1 MVQVENLCYVFVRM
15 LAVGSIKVLT
25 FPYFCLPVIRV
36 AWMVEKNI
44 IIERGKRLQ
53 NLRKKVGLTR
63 LAFAEQT
70 GMSAHTLKAL
80 ELGDRELTPQ
90 KALLFSNLFT
100 NLFSVFLGNDIY
112 EASFDYLYYGE
123 RKKTSEQKEEFA
135 DISDDPYLQ
144 TEIDFFAKNPSYSIF
159 KIQDDLMSPF
169 YNEGDIIVGRKIINK
184 NQFHRY
190 QGHVC
195 IIEPS
200 GADKRLRRIIKCNDR
215 RVTSCILNT
224 KTNRNVEFIEE
235 IETLSIAQ
243 VLWHWH
249 LSDLV

>member
-1 MVQVENLCYVFVRM
+1 MT
-15 LAVGSIKVLT
+15 K
-25 FPYFCLPVIRV
+25 
-36 AWMVEKNI
+36 KNI

-100 NLFSVFLGNDIY
+100 NLFSVFLGGDTY

-123 RKKTSEQKEEFA
+123 SKKAPKQKDSFTHVSEDA
-135 DISDDPYLQ
+135 YLQ
-144 TEIDFFAKNPSYSIF
+144 TEMNFFATNPSYSIF
-159 KIQDDLMSPF
+159 KIQDDLMNPF
-169 YNEGDIIVGRKIINK
+169 YNEGDIVAGKKVINK
-184 NQFHRY
+184 NLFYHY

-200 GADKRLRRIIKCNDR
+200 GGDRCLRRIIKCDGR
-215 RVTSCILNT
+215 RITSCILNT
-224 KTNRNVEFIEE
+224 KSDHNVGFIEE
-235 IETLSIAQ
+235 IEALSIAQ

-249 LSDLV
+249 LSSLVLPLK

>member
-1 MVQVENLCYVFVRM
+1 M
-15 LAVGSIKVLT
+15 T
-25 FPYFCLPVIRV
+25 
-36 AWMVEKNI
+36 EKNLI
-44 IIERGKRLQ
+44 IDRGKRLQ
-53 NLRKKVGLTR
+53 KLRKKVGLTR

-100 NLFSVFLGNDIY
+100 NLFSVFLGEDTH

-123 RKKTSEQKEEFA
+123 SKKAPGQKQTFTDA
-135 DISDDPYLQ
+135 SDDVYLQ
-144 TEIDFFAKNPSYSIF
+144 SEINFLATNPSYSIF

-169 YNEGDIIVGRKIINK
+169 YNEGDIIAGKKIINK
-184 NQFHRY
+184 KQFYRY

-200 GADKRLRRIIKCNDR
+200 GGKKCLRRIIKCDGR
-215 RVTSCILNT
+215 KVTYCLLNT
-224 KTNRNVEFIEE
+224 TTNKNVDFFEE
-235 IETLSIAQ
+235 VEVLSIAQ

-249 LSDLV
+249 LSNLILPSS

>member
-1 MVQVENLCYVFVRM
+1 M
-15 LAVGSIKVLT
+15 AK
-25 FPYFCLPVIRV
+25 
-36 AWMVEKNI
+36 KNI

-100 NLFSVFLGNDIY
+100 NLFSVFLGDDTY

-123 RKKTSEQKEEFA
+123 SKKVPEQKEAFTHV
-135 DISDDPYLQ
+135 SDDIYLQ
-144 TEIDFFAKNPSYSIF
+144 TEINFFATNPSYSIF

-169 YNEGDIIVGRKIINK
+169 YNEGDIIAGKKIINK
-184 NQFHRY
+184 NLFCRY

-200 GADKRLRRIIKCNDR
+200 GGDKCLRRIIRCDGRKI
-215 RVTSCILNT
+215 TSCVLNT
-224 KTNRNVEFIEE
+224 KSNQNIEFVEEME
-235 IETLSIAQ
+235 ALSIAQ

-249 LSDLV
+249 LSGSVLPLK

>member
-1 MVQVENLCYVFVRM
+1 MT
-15 LAVGSIKVLT
+15 K
-25 FPYFCLPVIRV
+25 
-36 AWMVEKNI
+36 KNI

-100 NLFSVFLGNDIY
+100 NLFSVFLGGDTH

-123 RKKTSEQKEEFA
+123 SKKVLNQKDSFTHVSE
-135 DISDDPYLQ
+135 DLYLQ
-144 TEIDFFAKNPSYSIF
+144 TEMNFFATNPSYSIF
-159 KIQDDLMSPF
+159 KIQDDLMHPF
-169 YNEGDIIVGRKIINK
+169 YNEGDIVAGKKVINK
-184 NQFHRY
+184 NLFYHY

-200 GADKRLRRIIKCNDR
+200 GGDRCLRRIIKCDGR
-215 RVTSCILNT
+215 RITTCILNT
-224 KTNRNVEFIEE
+224 KSDQNVEFIEE
-235 IETLSIAQ
+235 IEALSIAQ

-249 LSDLV
+249 LSNLVLPLK